1 MRPARK
7 FCGTFVDRQP
17 SGLAC
22 ICVVLLDT
30 YRPKAL
36 VELRAILADNP
47 VPFRAKAA
55 S

>member
-7 FCGTFVDRQP
+7 FCGTVVDRQA
-17 SGLAC
+17 SCLAR
-22 ICVVLLDT
+22 ICVVLLNI
-30 YRPKAL
+30 YRPQAL

-47 VPFRAKAA
+47 VSFRAKAA